1 MAKEELLELE
11 GVVLDVLPDARF
23 RVMLDN
29 EHEIVAYTA
38 GKMKKH
44 RIRTLIGD
52 RVTVE
57 MTYDLD
63 KGRIIFRHKDEK
75 ALRYPR
81 SGKEKFQKTLV
92 IISRS
97 LRVQQL

>member
-57 MTYDLD
+57 MTPYDLT
-63 KGRIIFRHKDEK
+63 KGRIIFR
-75 ALRYPR
+75 
-81 SGKEKFQKTLV
+81 G
-92 IISRS
+92 
-97 LRVQQL
+97 

>member
-57 MTYDLD
+57 MTPYDLD
-63 KGRIIFRHKDEK
+63 KGRIIFRHKD
-75 ALRYPR
+75 
-81 SGKEKFQKTLV
+81 
-92 IISRS
+92 
-97 LRVQQL
+97 

>member
-57 MTYDLD
+57 MTPYDLD
-63 KGRIIFRHKDEK
+63 TGIIIFRLKD
-75 ALRYPR
+75 
-81 SGKEKFQKTLV
+81 FF
-92 IISRS
+92 
-97 LRVQQL
+97 